1 VHQVPQFCEAALA
14 HAIENKAEAAYRRGD
29 LFDKRRKL
37 MDAWAAYC
45 ATPKNGK
52 IVAFRR

>member
-1 VHQVPQFCEAALA
+1 L
-14 HAIENKAEAAYRRGD
+14 KLGGWRGD

-45 ATPKNGK
+45 ATPKTGK